1 MKAQAYPPSVIR
13 KGARLYAALYYIS
26 DDDKAKVEVTE
37 WIVRSIQK
45 RRNSTSDQRYV
56 NLAQKLDG
64 LRGKGH
70 GRMGTLGLVAIYT
83 ELVFEAVPGR
93 WRIAFW
99 RLYDDATGRSQ
110 VCESQLAGR
119 GPILRGR
126 AEKPSDRRGYS
137 GNSKRS
143 WRRTRGLLKA
153 AGAMVKRA
161 KQEEKRLTNVTD
173 RLLRSN
179 QNNLRSTE

>member
-13 KGARLYAALYYIS
+13 KGAVLYAALYYIS

-64 LRGKGH
+64 ITWGKGH
-70 GRMGTLGLVAIYT
+70 GRMGLWLVAIYT
-83 ELVFEAVPGR
+83 ELVLEAVPGR

-99 RLYDDATGRSQ
+99 RLYDATGRSQ

-126 AEKPSDRRGYS
+126 AEKGSDRRGYS
-137 GNSKRS
+137 G
-143 WRRTRGLLKA
+143 TPRG
-153 AGAMVKRA
+153 AGGEPETSESCWSNGEARA

-173 RLLRSN
+173 RLPLP
-179 QNNLRSTE
+179 

>member
-13 KGARLYAALYYIS
+13 KGAVLYAALYYIS

-64 LRGKGH
+64 ITGKRSRKNGDF
-70 GRMGTLGLVAIYT
+70 GWLPSIPSWCLKQFREGG
-83 ELVFEAVPGR
+83 ELPL
-93 WRIAFW
+93 AFIRRDW
-99 RLYDDATGRSQ
+99 PPQ

-126 AEKPSDRRGYS
+126 AEKASDRRGYS
-137 GNSKRS
+137 G
-143 WRRTRGLLKA
+143 TPRG
-153 AGAMVKRA
+153 AGGEPETSESCWSNGEARA

-179 QNNLRSTE
+179 QTTCVQSSRR